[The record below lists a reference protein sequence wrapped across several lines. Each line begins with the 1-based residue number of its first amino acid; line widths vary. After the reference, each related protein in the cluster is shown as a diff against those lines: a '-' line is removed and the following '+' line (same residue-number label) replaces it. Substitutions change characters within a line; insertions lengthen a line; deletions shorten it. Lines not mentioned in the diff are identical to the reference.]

1 MKKLP
6 GYKNEKEL
14 TLEEKEKIIKYY
26 YDNPHINV
34 KEINKKFKLTNR
46 TMKNL
51 FKEFNIDSHKKNR
64 YTINESFFDN
74 IDCELKAYLLGYLFA
89 DGFVGDKKY
98 NNIVFSQKEE
108 DAESVELLKKSIKY
122 TGKLRISE
130 PGPKTFDNAQNQIVI
145 NFSSKH
151 MANTLRNYGLL
162 KKELYTSFPELN
174 SDLIRH
180 FIRGY
185 FDGDG
190 SISLTKSRYKDNIY
204 YRGALNFII
213 NKNLI
218 NFFLSLFNNVHFTID
233 QSKTDYMIY
242 LKCGSK
248 KDTKFFYDYF
258 YKDSKYFLSRKKKKF
273 DEIIG
278 RINGEIQ

>member
-1 MKKLP
+1 MQRLP
-6 GYKNEKEL
+6 GYRNEKEL
-14 TLEEKEKIIKYY
+14 SLNEKLEIIEYY
-26 YDNPHINV
+26 YDNPHIKV
-34 KEINKKFKLTNR
+34 EEISEKFKLTKR
-46 TMKNL
+46 TMGNL

-64 YTINESFFDN
+64 YTVDESFFDD

-89 DGFVGDKKY
+89 DGFVGNEKY

-130 PGPKTFDNAQNQIVI
+130 PGPGTFDNAQNQIVI

-151 MANTLRNYGLL
+151 MANTLRNYGLS
-162 KKELYTSFPELN
+162 KKEFYTNFPELN
-174 SDLIRH
+174 NDLLRH

-190 SISLTKSRYKDNIY
+190 SISLTKSYYKNNIY
-204 YRGALNFII
+204 YNGALNFIV

-218 NFFLSLFNNVHFTID
+218 NFFLYLFNDVHFTID
-233 QSKTDYMIY
+233 QSKTDYMVY
-242 LKCGSK
+242 LKCNNK

-273 DEIIG
+273 DDIIG

>member
-1 MKKLP
+1 MQRLP
-6 GYKNEKEL
+6 GYRNEKEL
-14 TLEEKEKIIKYY
+14 FLNEKLEIIEYY
-26 YDNPHINV
+26 YDNPHIKV
-34 KEINKKFKLTNR
+34 EEISEKFKLTKR
-46 TMKNL
+46 TMGNL
-51 FKEFNIDSHKKNR
+51 FKEFNIDSHKKNK
-64 YTINESFFDN
+64 YTVDESFFDD

-89 DGFVGDKKY
+89 DGFVGSEKY

-130 PGPKTFDNAQNQIVI
+130 PGPGTFDNAQNQIVI

-151 MANTLRNYGLL
+151 MANTLRNYGLS
-162 KKELYTSFPELN
+162 KKELYKSFPQLNDEL
-174 SDLIRH
+174 LRH

-190 SISLTKSRYKDNIY
+190 SVSLAKSHYKNNVY
-204 YRGALNFII
+204 YSGAINFII

-218 NFFLSLFNNVHFTID
+218 NFFLCLFDDVHFIID
-233 QSKTDYMIY
+233 QSKTDYMVY
-242 LKCGSK
+242 LKCHSK

-273 DEIIG
+273 DDIIG